1 MGLGR
6 FAGAACLVATA
17 SALSGCAVTVGPVV
31 ERGVLNSP
39 NSAAGVRV
47 EAVVHPLSHAANG
60 FAAGVRIDH
69 LAQFNP
75 AVTYDRSRYE
85 LLFGYSIVPRGFA
98 ERVGLDAFG
107 TIGGERGAMGGI
119 ESTPVA
125 FTTGIALGAPIRLT
139 PVRYGADE
147 VLRLTIMLVPQVD
160 FRFAAPIEG
169 AYQLQLTGGLGFRVY
184 LDSSLLP

>member
-6 FAGAACLVATA
+6 FAGAACLVATV
-17 SALSGCAVTVGPVV
+17 SVLSGCAVTVGPVL
-31 ERGVLNSP
+31 ERGLVNSP

-47 EAVVHPLSHAANG
+47 EAVAHLPSHAAKG

-69 LAQFNP
+69 LAQFSP

-85 LLFGYSIVPRGFA
+85 LLLGYSIVPRGFLD
-98 ERVGLDAFG
+98 RVGLDLFG
-107 TIGGERGAMGGI
+107 RIGGVRGAMGGI

-125 FTTGIALGAPIRLT
+125 FTTGASLAVPIRLT
-139 PVRYGADE
+139 PVSYGADE
-147 VLRLTIMLVPQVD
+147 ILRLTVMLVPQLD
-160 FRFAAPIEG
+160 FGIAAPIES
-169 AYQLQLTGGLGFRVY
+169 AYQLQLTGGLGLRVY

>member
-6 FAGAACLVATA
+6 FGGAASLVAA
-17 SALSGCAVTVGPVV
+17 ACVLPGCAVTVAPVV
-31 ERGVLNSP
+31 ERGVVNSP

-69 LAQFNP
+69 LAQFSP

-85 LLFGYSIVPRGFA
+85 LLLGYSIVPRGFLD
-98 ERVGLDAFG
+98 RLGLDLLG
-107 TIGGERGAMGGI
+107 RIGGARGAMGGI
-119 ESTPVA
+119 ASTPVA
-125 FTTGIALGAPIRLT
+125 FTTGASLAVPIRLT
-139 PVRYGADE
+139 PVRYGSDE
-147 VLRLTIMLVPQVD
+147 ILRLTIMLVPQLD
-160 FRFAAPIEG
+160 FGIAAPIEG
-169 AYQLQLTGGLGFRVY
+169 AYQLQLTGGLGIRVY